1 MGLAELPLLLAL
13 VGLAAYVVLGG
24 ADFGA
29 GVWYMLL
36 PGERRRPLR
45 DHSYHAMGP
54 VWEANHVW
62 LIFVLVVVWTAY
74 PTAFGAIF
82 STLYIPLFVAALGII
97 LRGTCYAMRGVV
109 SGPREER
116 ILGALFGVSSALT
129 PFALGAA
136 IGGIASGRVPVGNA
150 AGDAIDS
157 WLNPTS
163 IFVGVLAILTS
174 TYLAAVWL
182 TADAARAGKVDVAD
196 AFRRRALASGAVAGA
211 VALAGLFVV
220 RSDAERIYD
229 GLTAGEGLV
238 AVIASAAAGAA
249 TLLFVVRRRLEA
261 ARWSAAVAVAS
272 IVAGWALA
280 QRPQLLP
287 GLTVEEAAA
296 GDGTIVALLVS
307 LAVGAAILI
316 PSLVL
321 LFGMVVRGRF
331 DERPDE
337 LGSLERAER
346 APVATRPHTPETGR
360 WAGVAAAVCAAL
372 GVPLTFLSDGGAPTR
387 SRRRP
392 AARRDR
398 VRGRVPGPERRAQ
411 AGRGLATTSTMM
423 CFVSGWP
430 LSWL

>member
-82 STLYIPLFVAALGII
+82 STLYVALFVAALGII
-97 LRGTCYAMRGVV
+97 LRGTCYAVRGVI
-109 SGPREER
+109 SDAREEQ
-116 ILGALFGVSSALT
+116 IFGGLFGLSSALT

-136 IGGIASGRVPVGNA
+136 VGGIASGRVPVGNA

-163 IFVGVLAILTS
+163 VLVGMLAVLTS
-174 TYLAAVWL
+174 AYLAAVWL
-182 TADAARAGKVDVAD
+182 TADAARAGQDDVAD
-196 AFRRRALASGAVAGA
+196 AFRGRALASGAVAGA

-229 GLTAGEGLV
+229 GLTSGTGLV
-238 AVIASAAAGAA
+238 AVLASVAAGAA
-249 TLLFVVRRRLEA
+249 TLLFVVLRRLEA
-261 ARWSAAVAVAS
+261 ARWSAAVAVAAV
-272 IVAGWALA
+272 VAGWALA

-287 GLTVEEAAA
+287 GLTVEQAAA
-296 GDGTIVALLVS
+296 GDTTLVTLLVS
-307 LAVGAAILI
+307 LAIGAVILI
-316 PSLVL
+316 PSLLL

-331 DERPDE
+331 DERPEE
-337 LGSLERAER
+337 LGSLELGER
-346 APVATRPHTPETGR
+346 TPVATGPPRTEPGR
-360 WAGVAAAVCAAL
+360 RAGVAAAVCAGL
-372 GVPLTFLSDGGAPTR
+372 GAPLTFFSDGGAPLVLGVVLLL
-387 SRRRP
+387 
-392 AARRDR
+392 AAIATAAAFVVPSVALGDR
-398 VRGRVPGPERRAQ
+398 GDA
-411 AGRGLATTSTMM
+411 
-423 CFVSGWP
+423 
-430 LSWL
+430 

>member
-1 MGLAELPLLLAL
+1 MGLAELPLFLAL
-13 VGLAAYVVLGG
+13 LGLAAYVVLGG

-36 PGERRRPLR
+36 PGEHRRPLR

-82 STLYIPLFVAALGII
+82 STLYVPLFVAALGII
-97 LRGTCYAMRGVV
+97 LRGTCYALRGVV

-116 ILGALFGVSSALT
+116 ILGGLFGVSSALT

-136 IGGIASGRVPVGNA
+136 IGGIASGRVPVGNSV
-150 AGDAIDS
+150 GDPIAS

-163 IFVGVLAILTS
+163 ILVGVLAIVTS
-174 TYLAAVWL
+174 AYLAAVWL
-182 TADAARAGKVDVAD
+182 TADAARAGQDDVAQ
-196 AFRRRALASGAVAGA
+196 AFRRRAIASGGVAGA
-211 VALAGLFVV
+211 VALGGLLVL
-220 RSDAERIYD
+220 RSDAERIYH
-229 GLTAGEGLV
+229 GLTSGAGLV
-238 AVIASAAAGAA
+238 AVLASVAAGAA

-261 ARWSAAVAVAS
+261 ARWSAAVAVGT

-287 GLTVEEAAA
+287 GLTVDQAAA
-296 GDGTIVALLVS
+296 GDATLITLLVS
-307 LAVGAAILI
+307 LAIGAVILI

-331 DERPDE
+331 DEGPDE
-337 LGSLERAER
+337 LGSLEHAVHVPDASGQPAAEPER
-346 APVATRPHTPETGR
+346 RVA
-360 WAGVAAAVCAAL
+360 VAAGVCAAV
-372 GVPLTFLSDGGAPTR
+372 GVPLTIISDGGAPLALGVVLLLAAIASGAAFVVPKVALAGNGNGNATR
-387 SRRRP
+387 RS
-392 AARRDR
+392 
-398 VRGRVPGPERRAQ
+398 
-411 AGRGLATTSTMM
+411 
-423 CFVSGWP
+423 
-430 LSWL
+430 

>member
-29 GVWYMLL
+29 GLWYVLL

-45 DHSYHAMGP
+45 DHTYHAMGP

-74 PTAFGAIF
+74 PRAFGAIF
-82 STLYIPLFVAALGII
+82 STLYVPLFAAALGII
-97 LRGTCYAMRGVV
+97 LRGACYALRSAV

-116 ILGALFGVSSALT
+116 ILGVLFGASSVLT

-136 IGGIASGRVPVGNA
+136 IGGIASGRVPLGNA
-150 AGDAIDS
+150 AGDAVDA

-163 IFVGVLAILTS
+163 MTVAVLAVATS
-174 TYLAAVWL
+174 AYLAAVWL
-182 TADAARAGKVDVAD
+182 TGDAARAGAD
-196 AFRRRALASGAVAGA
+196 HAVETFRARALASGAIAGA
-211 VALAGLFVV
+211 VALGGLFVL

-229 GLTAGEGLV
+229 GLTAGSGLV
-238 AVIASAAAGAA
+238 ALVASVAAGAV
-249 TLLFVVRRRLEA
+249 TMLFVAGRRLEP
-261 ARWSAAVAVAS
+261 ARWSAAVAVGA

-296 GDGTIVALLVS
+296 GDATLVALLVS
-307 LAVGAAILI
+307 IAVGSVILI

-321 LFGMVVRGRF
+321 LFSLVLSGRF
-331 DERPDE
+331 DTRPDE
-337 LGSLERAER
+337 PPPPERGSGPGWSE
-346 APVATRPHTPETGR
+346 PGR
-360 WAGVAAAVCAAL
+360 RAGVTAAGCAAL
-372 GVPLTFLSDGGAPTR
+372 GVPLMLLSDAGAALALGVVLLLVAV
-387 SRRRP
+387 
-392 AARRDR
+392 AAAIAFI
-398 VRGRVPGPERRAQ
+398 VPQVTLGETDD
-411 AGRGLATTSTMM
+411 G
-423 CFVSGWP
+423 
-430 LSWL
+430 